1 MRFSFIHDPNVW
13 QKFVARLFVADRNRT
28 ESPVEGFSTVS
39 SERLGDYGVDGFA
52 SNGTIF
58 QMSFP
63 LWEPGE
69 PRDKRI
75 KKKLSETCSKLKKN
89 ASDIEQII
97 GESIKR
103 LILVIPED
111 PDRKIHKYTGEK
123 EKKVPYKIE
132 IWGETE
138 ISEMLSRHSMAVKD
152 FLPYQV
158 EPVNSKAILQ
168 EAEKRHNKG
177 DFLKAKDYYERVK
190 FYSLVQKE
198 FDTRC
203 QAELGLASIAYEE
216 GELYLAKDYATNA
229 VGIARDKNLNV
240 LSEALV
246 NLAQIYGASGQDK
259 MTEKLLREALSYAR
273 DQNDPVLV
281 AKIQASQGR
290 IAFNQDNIK
299 KAKLLFDKSF
309 CTLQKKGGPLFV
321 ILLEFKASL
330 AEKEGDID
338 ESIRLLEQAIKVA
351 EKDIYPL
358 IVGKIAIRLAELHF
372 SQKRFEDAHQILLK
386 AENSFFKSTDIKSH
400 LLSKTFLAKTLL
412 FVEKPDEAGAILPGI
427 TKRAREEGFK
437 SMAGEANLLLAEVA
451 AQSKEWESAIGCGEA
466 AYEDFSWS
474 NQVIGQI
481 HALLVMGT
489 IAERAAEESGD
500 INMREKSELFRSRA
514 MEHIE
519 KSKGFNISSELV
531 TNVYADLA
539 RSKEINGKFEDSV
552 ACLESMEPDSLD
564 DEGKRK
570 FAEKFIKISL
580 DRCREK
586 MRVRDLLTKVI
597 DHECP
602 LEWAQTQNAKTIQEA
617 HINVYSKLLEW
628 MDVWPKA
635 RCELLDFWGRGNFIR
650 FLLNHQAIKQGQLEE
665 EAFTLCVEVFT
676 VDQARMACRILYPIV
691 DCLVLIW
698 KGPMEEGFAIV
709 PQQGDY
715 AGPGGW
721 GYLTAAGSIIKSEKE
736 GLGTWY
742 PAMGWS
748 RLLPKDI
755 VDFVFVEARPLVER
769 GRLILIPASLI
780 GCEFQGHGYFE
791 KLFINDLLNA
801 NPCMVEV
808 SGAQAYISGFQVV
821 VPYFPQIPIADLA
834 KLVDDHQDIL
844 LETRI
849 ACLEW
854 GSEIRKECGEL
865 SDHKRQIIITRIK
878 SAISRIK
885 STLHEISGK
894 MPTKKPFDLAD
905 EQVNSLGIFAP
916 TPNPPPLTE
925 GSVSS
930 GLYSAI
936 QKDALP
942 WYPLWQLQS
951 NIGGHWKLAGPKLPS
966 PKQLETSSEMIKVIS
981 LLNGYKPP
989 RTSTHWLQLPERGW
1003 AKPTAI
1009 RI

>member
-1 MRFSFIHDPNVW
+1 MRFSFIHDGNVW
-13 QKFVARLFVADRNRT
+13 QKFVFCLFVADRNRT
-28 ESPVEGFSTVS
+28 ESPVEGFSAVS
-39 SERLGDYGVDGFA
+39 SERTGDSGVDGFA

-58 QMSFP
+58 QMYFP

-69 PRDKRI
+69 PLDKRI
-75 KKKLSETCSKLKKN
+75 KNKLSETCSKLKKN

-97 GESIKR
+97 GGSIKR

-111 PDRKIHKYTGEK
+111 PDRKIHKYAGEK

-152 FLPYQV
+152 FLPFQV
-158 EPVNSKAILQ
+158 EPVNTKAILK
-168 EAEKRHNKG
+168 EAKKLHNKG
-177 DFLKAKDYYERVK
+177 DLLKAKDYYEKVK
-190 FYSLVQKE
+190 FYSLAHKE
-198 FDTRC
+198 FDTSC
-203 QAELGLASIAYEE
+203 QAELGLASIAYEK

-246 NLAQIYGASGQDK
+246 NLAQIYGASGQDR
-259 MTEKLLREALSYAR
+259 MIEKLLREALSYAR
-273 DQNDPVLV
+273 DQNDPVVV
-281 AKIQASQGR
+281 AKIEAFQGR
-290 IAFNQDNIK
+290 VAFNKGNIK

-309 CTLQKKGGPLFV
+309 STLQKQGGSLFV
-321 ILLEFKASL
+321 IILEFKASL

-358 IVGKIAIRLAELHF
+358 IVGKIAMRLAELHF
-372 SQKRFEDAHQILLK
+372 SQKRFEDACKALLK
-386 AENSFFKSTDIKSH
+386 AESSFFESTDIKNH
-400 LLSKTFLAKTLL
+400 LLSKTFRAKTLL
-412 FVEKPDEAGAILPGI
+412 FGEKPSEARAILPEI
-427 TKRAREEGFK
+427 IKKAREEGFN

-451 AQSKEWESAIGCGEA
+451 VQSKEWESAIDCGEA
-466 AYEDFSWS
+466 AYEDFSWG
-474 NQVIGQI
+474 NQVNGQI
-481 HALLVMGT
+481 HALLVLGRIT
-489 IAERAAEESGD
+489 EKAGEESGD
-500 INMREKSELFRSRA
+500 INMREKSELFRDRA
-514 MEHIE
+514 LKHIE
-519 KSKGFNISSELV
+519 KSKGFNIPTELE

-552 ACLESMEPDSLD
+552 ACLESMKPDLLG

-570 FAEKFIKISL
+570 FAQKFIKISL

-586 MRVRDLLTKVI
+586 MRVRDLLRKVI

-602 LEWAQTQNAKTIQEA
+602 LEWAQTQNSKTIQEA

-650 FLLNHQAIKQGQLEE
+650 FLLNHQAIKKSQLE

-715 AGPGGW
+715 SGPGGW
-721 GYLTAAGSIIKSEKE
+721 GYLTAAGSIIKSKKE
-736 GLGTWY
+736 GSGTWY

-791 KLFINDLLNA
+791 KLLINDLLNA

-849 ACLEW
+849 ACLDW
-854 GSEIRKECGEL
+854 GNEIRKECGEL
-865 SDHKRQIIITRIK
+865 SEHKRQIIITRIK
-878 SAISRIK
+878 SAISGIK

-894 MPTKKPFDLAD
+894 MPTKRPFDLAD
-905 EQVNSLGIFAP
+905 EQVNPLGIFAP
-916 TPNPPPLTE
+916 TSNPPPLTE
-925 GSVSS
+925 SSVSS

-966 PKQLETSSEMIKVIS
+966 PKQRETSSEMIELIS
-981 LLNGYKPP
+981 LTNGYKPP
-989 RTSTHWLQLPERGW
+989 RTSTHWIQLPEKGW
-1003 AKPTAI
+1003 ARPTI
-1009 RI
+1009 KRLI